1 MSGLDKAMGRIGRW
15 IAFLASPTGLII
27 AGVCVLAILALG
39 WRSGCTQAREARQAQ
54 RQAEAR
60 TDSAIVAIEEI
71 SALEDRGQATDAEV
85 EQAHEAIRSTPA
97 GEQRNR
103 RARYELCR
111 LHDRPD
117 CDRLLGTGPVGSD
130 G

>member
-1 MSGLDKAMGRIGRW
+1 MNAARKLIGEW
-15 IAFLASPTGLII
+15 FAFLVSPTGLIVAVVVIVAI
-27 AGVCVLAILALG
+27 ALMG
-39 WRSGCTQAREARQAQ
+39 WKSGCSSAREARQEQ

-60 TDSAIVAIEEI
+60 TESAVVAIKEI
-71 SALEDRGQATDAEV
+71 SALEARGEATDAQV

-97 GEQRNR
+97 GPERNR

-117 CDRLLGTGPVGSD
+117 CDRLLGTGTGSPD
-130 G
+130 D